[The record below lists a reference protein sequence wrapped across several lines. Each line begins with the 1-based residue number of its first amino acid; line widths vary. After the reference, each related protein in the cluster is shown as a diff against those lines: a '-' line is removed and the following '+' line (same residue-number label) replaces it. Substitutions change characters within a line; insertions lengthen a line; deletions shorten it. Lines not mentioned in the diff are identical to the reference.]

1 MALEKSKQEEK
12 ENRTSHFKIEDF
24 EHHLE
29 RYIKELEARVK
40 QLEEEIKA
48 VPDAMAGSKFWF
60 KRPGRVEHEPLGKY
74 LEDLEK
80 RVQAIE
86 LRQELG
92 L

>member
-1 MALEKSKQEEK
+1 MQESSKSIQMLPEITDDPRLMR
-12 ENRTSHFKIEDF
+12 N
-24 EHHLE
+24 
-29 RYIKELEARVK
+29 YIKELEARVK

-60 KRPGRVEHEPLGKY
+60 RRPGRTEHEPLGKY

>member
-1 MALEKSKQEEK
+1 MQESLKSIQTLPEITDDPRMMR
-12 ENRTSHFKIEDF
+12 N
-24 EHHLE
+24 
-29 RYIKELEARVK
+29 YIKELEARVK
-40 QLEEEIKA
+40 QLQEQIKT

-60 KRPGRVEHEPLGKY
+60 RRPGRTEHEPLGKY

-86 LRQELG
+86 IRQELG

>member
-1 MALEKSKQEEK
+1 MQESSKLTPTTQ
-12 ENRTSHFKIEDF
+12 ID
-24 EHHLE
+24 
-29 RYIKELEARVK
+29 IKEYVK
-40 QLEEEIKA
+40 LLEERIVSLEQELSK
-48 VPDAMAGSKFWF
+48 VPDAMTSSKFWF
-60 KRPGRVEHEPLGKY
+60 RRPGRVEHEPLGKY

>member
-1 MALEKSKQEEK
+1 MQESSKLTPMQP
-12 ENRTSHFKIEDF
+12 DQ
-24 EHHLE
+24 
-29 RYIKELEARVK
+29 YIKELEERVK
-40 QLEEEIKA
+40 QLEEEIKQ
-48 VPDAMAGSKFWF
+48 VPGAMSGSKFFF
-60 KRPGRVEHEPLGKY
+60 KRPGRTEHEPLGKY